1 MSVEI
6 EAKMKVDSLDV
17 TVAKLKAVGGERVG
31 DFEEVNAFFDTED
44 RSLLAADEGLRLR
57 VAKNVD
63 TKAEKYVLTFK
74 GPRLHGKLK
83 SREERELDVGNA
95 KDAEKF
101 LNSLGFKKVLA
112 FEKKRTKWKLAGC
125 SIELDTLPH
134 LGTYVEIEGP
144 SEDTVM
150 KVREQLGLER
160 APIIKSSYIAMLMAY
175 LQDQNRPDRVVTF
188 ADKV

>member
-1 MSVEI
+1 MAVEI
-6 EAKMKVDSLDV
+6 EAKMKVESLEATV
-17 TVAKLKAVGGERVG
+17 TKLKSVGGERVG

-57 VAKNVD
+57 TAKNVE
-63 TKAEKYVLTFK
+63 TAVEKYILTFK

-95 KDAEKF
+95 KDAERF
-101 LNSLGFKKVLA
+101 LGALGYKKVLA

-144 SEDTVM
+144 DEETVM
-150 KVREQLGLER
+150 KVREQLGLEKT
-160 APIIKSSYIAMLMAY
+160 PIIKSSYIAMLMAY

-188 ADKV
+188 ATK

>member
-6 EAKMKVDSLDV
+6 EAKMKVESLDGV
-17 TVAKLKAVGGERVG
+17 VARLEEQGGERVG

-44 RSLLAADEGLRLR
+44 RSLLAADQGLRLR
-57 VAKNVD
+57 TAKNVESR
-63 TKAEKYVLTFK
+63 TEKFVLTFK

-95 KDAEKF
+95 KDAERF
-101 LNSLGFKKVLA
+101 LGALGYKKVLS

-125 SIELDTLPH
+125 TIELDTLPH

-144 SEDTVM
+144 DEDVVL
-150 KVREQLGLER
+150 KVRERLGLGK

-175 LQDQNRPDRVVTF
+175 LQDQNRPDRSVTF
-188 ADKV
+188 ATS

>member
-6 EAKMKVDSLDV
+6 EAKMKVDSLEE
-17 TVAKLKAVGGERVG
+17 TVAKLKTVGGERIG
-31 DFEEVNAFFDTED
+31 DFEEVNSFFDSED

-57 VAKNVD
+57 VAKNSD
-63 TKAEKYVLTFK
+63 TQAEKYVLTFK

-95 KDAEKF
+95 KDAERF
-101 LNSLGFKKVLA
+101 LNALGFKKVLA
-112 FEKKRTKWKLAGC
+112 FEKKRTKWKLGGC

-134 LGTYVEIEGP
+134 LGTFVEIEGP
-144 SEDTVM
+144 DEETVLR
-150 KVREQLGLER
+150 VRTQLGLDR

-175 LQDQNRPDRVVTF
+175 LQDQNRPDRIVTF
-188 ADKV
+188 NDKK

>member
-1 MSVEI
+1 MAVEI
-6 EAKMKVDSLDV
+6 EAKMKVESLDN
-17 TVAKLKAVGGERVG
+17 TVAKLKTAGGEPVG
-31 DFEEVNAFFDTED
+31 DFAEVNVFFDTED
-44 RSLLAADEGLRLR
+44 RSLLAADQGLRLR
-57 VAKNVD
+57 VATNVA
-63 TKAEKYVLTFK
+63 TKAEKYILTFK

-95 KDAEKF
+95 KDAERF
-101 LNSLGFKKVLA
+101 LAALGYQKVLS

-144 SEDTVM
+144 SEADVL
-150 KVREQLGLER
+150 KVRDTLALNN

-175 LQDQNRPDRVVTF
+175 LQEAGRPDRTITF
-188 ADKV
+188 